1 MTLFSVSCFTVDVF
15 RRGSAWRTHRICSPP
30 VRSKQVRNIPKR
42 IVRGHSHP
50 ECVKAEAI
58 EIGFVLIAASVNGTI
73 SFLHYLD
80 CAQGRKIWREI
91 VIIELSCRDY
101 DRLLQLPFTHFN
113 HTHTDFLWTVL
124 TRLCYLYR
132 TCLKQESVI
141 TVQGVPLTSYMETLI
156 VNSAS
161 ANAHK
166 VSDNTGQPRVM
177 GTFTLI
183 VMAHLHCRRRT
194 RTHDTCPI

>member
-1 MTLFSVSCFTVDVF
+1 MLTLTEWLYSLYLVLQLTFSGV
-15 RRGSAWRTHRICSPP
+15 AQLERTHRICSPP

-113 HTHTDFLWTVL
+113 HTHTDFLWTVSNPVVL
-124 TRLCYLYR
+124 FVQDVSEAGVCDHCTGGSPHQLHGNTHRQQRL
-132 TCLKQESVI
+132 
-141 TVQGVPLTSYMETLI
+141 
-156 VNSAS
+156 
-161 ANAHK
+161 
-166 VSDNTGQPRVM
+166 GQRS
-177 GTFTLI
+177 
-183 VMAHLHCRRRT
+183 
-194 RTHDTCPI
+194 